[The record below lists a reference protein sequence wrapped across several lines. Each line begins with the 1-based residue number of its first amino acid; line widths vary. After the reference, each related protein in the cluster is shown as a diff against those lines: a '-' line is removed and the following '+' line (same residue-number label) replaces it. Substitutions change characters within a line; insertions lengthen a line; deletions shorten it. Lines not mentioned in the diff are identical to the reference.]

1 MKMKLRNIFV
11 AAMAMVAFGAMA
23 EGRCEIAIG
32 FAPFTTEGDKVPAG
46 IERKLQSKI
55 KTCLTANGV
64 AAADVDCQFFVTGR
78 FDHGYSERQSGMG
91 GRVLVKTELQLAICD
106 ADGKKVYATETFPL
120 SGMGA
125 SDEAALT
132 KALTSLSPRNPDFI
146 NFVERGKEK
155 IVQYFNGNY
164 QTYLTKAKQALK
176 ARDYDQALYWSTQ
189 VPECCNGYDE
199 ASALS
204 ISIYND
210 RTNYE
215 SAMNL
220 AKAEGEWAADPTGTG
235 AAAAY
240 QYLALVDPSA
250 SCYPQ
255 AKALGK
261 KISQTVK
268 DNYDFET
275 KEKYRVEKA
284 LERRRI
290 DAAKEVGVAWAQN
303 QPKTKYYY
311 NYSWHRW

>member
-1 MKMKLRNIFV
+1 MKLRNIF
-11 AAMAMVAFGAMA
+11 FGAMA
-23 EGRCEIAIG
+23 VVAFGMTAQERCEIAMG

-64 AAADVDCQFFVTGR
+64 AAGDYDCQFFVTGR
-78 FDHGYSERQSGMG
+78 FDHGYSQRMSGMS
-91 GRVLVKTELQLAICD
+91 GRVMVETELQLAVCD
-106 ADGKKVYATETFPL
+106 AAGKKVYATETFPL
-120 SGMGA
+120 SGIGV
-125 SDEAALT
+125 SDEDALT
-132 KALTSLSPRNPDFI
+132 KALTSLSPRNRKFI
-146 NFVERGKEK
+146 TFVENAKAK
-155 IVQYFNGNY
+155 IVDYFNGNY
-164 QTYLTKAKQALK
+164 QTYLTKAKNALK

-189 VPECCNGYDE
+189 VPECCKGYDE
-199 ASALS
+199 ANALTLS
-204 ISIYND
+204 VYND

-240 QYLALVDPSA
+240 QYLSLVDPSA

-290 DAAKEVGVAWAQN
+290 DAAKEIGVAWAQN
-303 QPKTKYYY
+303 QPKTKYVY